1 MTDDDLAI
9 FCGLAP
15 GDPAREKFIATLTPE
30 RRALFERMAGLE
42 TEVTLWQQGLGPK
55 PAGVLIDTERST
67 KRRRGWR

>member
-30 RRALFERMAGLE
+30 RRALFERMAGLS
-42 TEVTLWQQGLGPK
+42 K
-55 PAGVLIDTERST
+55 PRLRFRNGSRASARNPPAC
-67 KRRRGWR
+67 